1 MLLLDGHLTHN
12 FVLLSCL
19 YNVILGESKV
29 LVLIKVVIIFSTKTK
44 YRQLYHVVIVLILAC
59 TSLYFQTLANK
70 WGDIKNIDSI
80 QRQLTAKLTDFADE
94 QKNFFFFFYILTF
107 HCSLQLA
114 ALKHCKTTAI
124 L

>member
-94 QKNFFFFFYILTF
+94 QKNFFFFFT
-107 HCSLQLA
+107 S
-114 ALKHCKTTAI
+114 
-124 L
+124 